1 MMGKVDEHDDR
12 IKQERDKHEF
22 QLNREKDQFLIDI
35 ETFIKEVDTLKEFGG
50 RYLYKDMN
58 TKIDALN
65 DKLQEML
72 KTRTR
77 IIEDYDILGN
87 QTTETFPRLTEG

>member
-1 MMGKVDEHDDR
+1 M
-12 IKQERDKHEF
+12 
-22 QLNREKDQFLIDI
+22 
-35 ETFIKEVDTLKEFGG
+35 DTLKEFGG

-58 TKIDALN
+58 IKIDALN

-87 QTTETFPRLTEG
+87 QTTETFPRLTDG

>member
-1 MMGKVDEHDDR
+1 M
-12 IKQERDKHEF
+12 
-22 QLNREKDQFLIDI
+22 DI

-87 QTTETFPRLTEG
+87 QTTETFPRLTDG

>member
-1 MMGKVDEHDDR
+1 M
-12 IKQERDKHEF
+12 
-22 QLNREKDQFLIDI
+22 
-35 ETFIKEVDTLKEFGG
+35 DTLKEFGG

-87 QTTETFPRLTEG
+87 QTTETFPRLTDG

>member
-1 MMGKVDEHDDR
+1 
-12 IKQERDKHEF
+12 
-22 QLNREKDQFLIDI
+22 
-35 ETFIKEVDTLKEFGG
+35 VDTLKEFGS
-50 RYLYKDMN
+50 RYLSKDIN

>member
-1 MMGKVDEHDDR
+1 M
-12 IKQERDKHEF
+12 
-22 QLNREKDQFLIDI
+22 
-35 ETFIKEVDTLKEFGG
+35 DTLKEFGS
-50 RYLYKDMN
+50 RYLSKDIN

-87 QTTETFPRLTEG
+87 QTTETFPRLTDG

>member
-1 MMGKVDEHDDR
+1 M
-12 IKQERDKHEF
+12 
-22 QLNREKDQFLIDI
+22 
-35 ETFIKEVDTLKEFGG
+35 DTLKEFGS
-50 RYLYKDMN
+50 RYLAKDIK

-65 DKLQEML
+65 DNLQEIL

>member
-1 MMGKVDEHDDR
+1 MMGKVDEHDER

-87 QTTETFPRLTEG
+87 QTTETFPRLTDG

>member
-1 MMGKVDEHDDR
+1 M
-12 IKQERDKHEF
+12 
-22 QLNREKDQFLIDI
+22 
-35 ETFIKEVDTLKEFGG
+35 DTLKEYGS
-50 RYLYKDMN
+50 RYLVSQGIN
-58 TKIDALN
+58 AKIDAYN

>member
-1 MMGKVDEHDDR
+1 MGKVDEHDDR

-58 TKIDALN
+58 IKIDALN

-87 QTTETFPRLTEG
+87 QTTETFPRLTDG

>member
-1 MMGKVDEHDDR
+1 MD
-12 IKQERDKHEF
+12 F
-22 QLNREKDQFLIDI
+22 
-35 ETFIKEVDTLKEFGG
+35 LKEFSG
-50 RYLYKDMN
+50 RYLAKTRN
-58 TKIDALN
+58 IEIDALN

>member
-1 MMGKVDEHDDR
+1 MH
-12 IKQERDKHEF
+12 
-22 QLNREKDQFLIDI
+22 
-35 ETFIKEVDTLKEFGG
+35 TLKEFGS
-50 RYLYKDMN
+50 RYLSKDIN

>member
-1 MMGKVDEHDDR
+1 MGKVDEHDDR

-87 QTTETFPRLTEG
+87 QTTETFPRLTDG

>member
-1 MMGKVDEHDDR
+1 M
-12 IKQERDKHEF
+12 
-22 QLNREKDQFLIDI
+22 
-35 ETFIKEVDTLKEFGG
+35 DTLKEFGC
-50 RYLYKDMN
+50 RYLSKDIN

>member
-1 MMGKVDEHDDR
+1 M
-12 IKQERDKHEF
+12 
-22 QLNREKDQFLIDI
+22 
-35 ETFIKEVDTLKEFGG
+35 DTLKEFGS
-50 RYLYKDMN
+50 RYLSKDIN

>member
-87 QTTETFPRLTEG
+87 QTTETFPRLTDG

>member
-1 MMGKVDEHDDR
+1 MWKVDEHDER

-87 QTTETFPRLTEG
+87 QTTETFPRLTDG

>member
-58 TKIDALN
+58 IKIDALN

-87 QTTETFPRLTEG
+87 QTTETFPRLTDV

>member
-1 MMGKVDEHDDR
+1 M
-12 IKQERDKHEF
+12 
-22 QLNREKDQFLIDI
+22 
-35 ETFIKEVDTLKEFGG
+35 DTLKEFGS
-50 RYLYKDMN
+50 RYLSKDIN

-77 IIEDYDILGN
+77 IIEDYDILGD